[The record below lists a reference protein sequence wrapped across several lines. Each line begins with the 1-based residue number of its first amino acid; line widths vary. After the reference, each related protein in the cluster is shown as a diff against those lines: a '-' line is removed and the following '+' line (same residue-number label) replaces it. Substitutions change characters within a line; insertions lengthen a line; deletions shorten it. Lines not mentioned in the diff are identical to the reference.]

1 LERLQKLLAACGIAS
16 RRGAEKIIL
25 EGRVRVNG
33 VIAELGKTAQLGV
46 DIITVD
52 GVQLTARDELVYMM
66 LNKPCGYLTTKR
78 DERGR
83 KTVMELVADAGLNIF
98 PVGRLD
104 KDSEGLLLFTN
115 DGGFA
120 NTILHP
126 SFDKQKT
133 YKVEVRGDI
142 HEAAR
147 LMRQPVDIDGH
158 TVHARC
164 VEVIKSSGNTGVLN
178 ITIVEG
184 RNRQIRKMC
193 AVCGVSV
200 VSLKRIS
207 IGKLE
212 LGDLESGKW
221 RYLTMDEVLS
231 LG

>member
-1 LERLQKLLAACGIAS
+1 MERLQKLLAACGIAS

-25 EGRVRVNG
+25 EGRVQVNG
-33 VIAELGKTAQLGV
+33 VTAQLGKTAQLGV

-52 GVQLTARDELVYMM
+52 GVQLTARDKLVYLM

-120 NTILHP
+120 NIVLHP

-158 TVHARC
+158 AVHARS
-164 VEVIKSSGNTGVLN
+164 VEIIRSSGDTGVLN